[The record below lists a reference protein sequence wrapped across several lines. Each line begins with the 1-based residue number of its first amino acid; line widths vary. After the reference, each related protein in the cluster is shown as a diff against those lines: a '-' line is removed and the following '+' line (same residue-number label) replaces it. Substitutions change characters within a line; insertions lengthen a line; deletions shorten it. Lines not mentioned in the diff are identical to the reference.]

1 MTQQSTEDR
10 LAALEKEVVEL
21 KQKLTERL
29 SFEELRADVKKL
41 RTDQTELRLFFEAH
55 EQYVTDRLNT
65 FEEHITT
72 RLDVL
77 EDTYDTRL
85 NAVENQLTKLAE
97 GQQELQ
103 SGQLALQSGKL
114 ALQSGQ
120 LALQSG
126 QDQILAILTG
136 KAKPND

>member
-29 SFEELRADVKKL
+29 SFEELRADVKEL
-41 RTDQTELRLFFEAH
+41 RTNQTELRLFFEAH

-72 RLDVL
+72 RLDAL

-103 SGQLALQSGKL
+103 SGQLALQSG
-114 ALQSGQ
+114 
-120 LALQSG
+120 

-136 KAKPND
+136 KAKTND